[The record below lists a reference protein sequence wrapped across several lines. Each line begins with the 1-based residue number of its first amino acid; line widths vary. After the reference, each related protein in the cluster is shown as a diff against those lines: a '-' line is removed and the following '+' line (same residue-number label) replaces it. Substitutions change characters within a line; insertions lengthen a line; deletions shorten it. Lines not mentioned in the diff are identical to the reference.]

1 MGICKFQDIWK
12 TLFSWVLPVP
22 ENAHKAKCKYCPGK
36 LIDIKC
42 GSQALKRHE
51 ACSIH
56 MKAVTSVA
64 GSNIVAQMHGGTS
77 VEGRK
82 TQNNCST
89 MRGSKDV
96 FVSKMKT
103 VCNNLV
109 DVEGCSRHQGNL
121 LTKDMIMEFPFV
133 KAVVNFVEN
142 LSNFVE
148 NKPKVRSILKESSAF
163 LGISRL
169 PDYAETRFL
178 NLYLV
183 IEAIVTQYPVI
194 KKIVDLE
201 KNDNALKNSFKTK
214 DLLVNLD
221 QFVLHL
227 KPVYELTKAT
237 QSFRWFIRM

>member
-42 GSQALKRHE
+42 GSQAVMIKE
-51 ACSIH
+51 AH
-56 MKAVTSVA
+56 MNKA
-64 GSNIVAQMHGGTS
+64 H
-77 VEGRK
+77 
-82 TQNNCST
+82 
-89 MRGSKDV
+89 
-96 FVSKMKT
+96 
-103 VCNNLV
+103 
-109 DVEGCSRHQGNL
+109 
-121 LTKDMIMEFPFV
+121 MIKEFPFV

-183 IEAIVTQYPVI
+183 IEAIVTQYANENW
-194 KKIVDLE
+194 K
-201 KNDNALKNSFKTK
+201 
-214 DLLVNLD
+214 
-221 QFVLHL
+221 
-227 KPVYELTKAT
+227 
-237 QSFRWFIRM
+237 RWKVV